1 MTVRRLNDVSP
12 DEWSR
17 AARVAQ
23 GMANMIDG
31 EVYVAAKSRAE
42 DSIVESVVDKYR
54 ERSRVGIEK
63 YGTTLER
70 NDLSFDQW
78 LNHISEE
85 LMDAVLYIE
94 RVRNENRKVGK

>member
-12 DEWSR
+12 EEWS
-17 AARVAQ
+17 ASARRFMGTYQQKLVP
-23 GMANMIDG
+23 M
-31 EVYVAAKSRAE
+31 E
-42 DSIVESVVDKYR
+42 DTTQDKIVESVVDKYR

-70 NDLSFDQW
+70 KDLSFDQW

-94 RVRNENRKVGK
+94 RVRNENRKVGE